1 MTTRIF
7 IYPKDIAQLM
17 GRSEKQARIIYNQIK
32 DSLGKLFHQNIT
44 IDEYAQYEGIAPDQI
59 KKHLGK

>member
-32 DSLGKLFHQNIT
+32 DSLGKLLHQNLT
-44 IDEYAQYEGIAPDQI
+44 IDEYANYEGIAPDQI